1 MAENTTKK
9 GLVIR
14 KEKLGSLVFGLVS
27 VLTLLIGWYK
37 VDVLYVS
44 FPLTVFN
51 SMAGDISG
59 LLGFTK
65 VVGIIVFVIGILYV
79 LAQIIDVE
87 KFVPALKKFKFGFYR
102 LFGLVYYGLLALTAL
117 FAIIGSIAAD
127 SVDPTVKLFFLFVIF
142 GCAIV
147 KFAIP
152 KFYSKVAKV
161 LKITVE

>member
-87 KFVPALKKFKFGFYR
+87 KFVPALKKFKFG
-102 LFGLVYYGLLALTAL
+102 LSNNGDNT
-117 FAIIGSIAAD
+117 
-127 SVDPTVKLFFLFVIF
+127 
-142 GCAIV
+142 
-147 KFAIP
+147 
-152 KFYSKVAKV
+152 
-161 LKITVE
+161 

>member
-102 LFGLVYYGLLALTAL
+102 LFGLVYYGFYTLALL
-117 FAIIGSIAAD
+117 FNIIGCIAEE
-127 SVDPTVKLFFLFVIF
+127 SVVPTVRVIFLFIFLVLIVIAYSIPALSRF
-142 GCAIV
+142 ANK
-147 KFAIP
+147 KFDLVI
-152 KFYSKVAKV
+152 
-161 LKITVE
+161 E